1 MWMKE
6 LFFNPPFQFLRSSV
20 LGISFTE
27 GAGGAGREGGRENG
41 REGSSDGME
50 GTNGYSLYAGPF
62 SLSFGLGVDW
72 HRSIM
77 PSTR

>member
-27 GAGGAGREGGRENG
+27 GAGGAGREGGKMGEREVM
-41 REGSSDGME
+41 ME
-50 GTNGYSLYAGPF
+50 WKEQMDTHYMLVHF
-62 SLSFGLGVDW
+62 L
-72 HRSIM
+72 
-77 PSTR
+77 